1 MVHNAWTTRVVFT
14 WYLLFFLYILFSAIR
29 TPKSVGSTVRGVM
42 SLFLTSG
49 VCGLKFFH
57 PLWSDASPS
66 LPPLFQWFSDVVWSV
81 RVWAAAR
88 SSLGASS
95 GQVRLGL
102 SIQRSGTWSKVAA
115 FTWTKNKLLSRWSYA
130 TLKLQAS
137 ELRQEFISHTVD
149 LEANCSVC

>member
-14 WYLLFFLYILFSAIR
+14 WYLLLFVCVFILFSAIQ

-66 LPPLFQWFSDVVWSV
+66 LPPLFQWLSDVVWSV
-81 RVWAAAR
+81 RV
-88 SSLGASS
+88 
-95 GQVRLGL
+95 
-102 SIQRSGTWSKVAA
+102 
-115 FTWTKNKLLSRWSYA
+115 
-130 TLKLQAS
+130 
-137 ELRQEFISHTVD
+137 
-149 LEANCSVC
+149 